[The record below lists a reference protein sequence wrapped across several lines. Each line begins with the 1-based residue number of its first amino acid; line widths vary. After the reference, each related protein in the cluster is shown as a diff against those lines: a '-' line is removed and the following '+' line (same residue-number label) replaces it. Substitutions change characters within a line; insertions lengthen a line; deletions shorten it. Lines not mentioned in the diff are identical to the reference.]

1 MTTPFLDVLDNLI
14 ESRDGGC
21 DTDKSDDDDNND
33 LRSTGKNCDAD
44 GENSSDED
52 HANLRQCLTDEDFP
66 ESENSDN
73 DQDMNEAKNVS
84 GGQGNVMAKES
95 GSKSC
100 NEAQGNESEEL
111 FSASE
116 ED

>member
-21 DTDKSDDDDNND
+21 DTDGSDDDDNND
-33 LRSTGKNCDAD
+33 LQSTGSNCDAD

-52 HANLRQCLTDEDFP
+52 NANLRQCLTDDDFP
-66 ESENSDN
+66 DSEKDTDN
-73 DQDMNEAKNVS
+73 EQDMNEAKNVS

-95 GSKSC
+95 ESC